1 MEKSHA
7 TIDKTKFNRWLNIR
21 KTTLKELNLKLKNK
35 LNYQITFGNCE
46 KLDE

>member
-21 KTTLKELNLKLKNK
+21 KTTLKELNLKLKKQTK
-35 LNYQITFGNCE
+35 LSDYIRQ
-46 KLDE
+46 L